1 MVCTAG
7 QGTGSHPPG
16 SSQSPAAPSQCRGT
30 CQQGQCVGHQLVEGE
45 VVVQLLPQRPPA
57 ALQGEAVV
65 SGWGQG
71 WGLPH
76 WPCHHGTLTE
86 QVPRRKE
93 SRLRHTGSRI
103 SMLLKLR
110 HLADARA
117 HAKADWG
124 EERGE
129 HHCPVVLCQDWVRMG
144 RSVLSWD

>member
-16 SSQSPAAPSQCRGT
+16 SSQSPLLPHPRPGGT
-30 CQQGQCVGHQLVEGE
+30 CEQGQRVGHQLVEGE
-45 VVVQLLPQRPPA
+45 VVVQLLPQRAPA
-57 ALQGEAVV
+57 ALQGEAAV

-71 WGLPH
+71 WGQPPWL
-76 WPCHHGTLTE
+76 CHHRTLTE

-93 SRLRHTGSRI
+93 SRLRQTGSRI

-129 HHCPVVLCQDWVRMG
+129 HHCPVMLCQDWV
-144 RSVLSWD
+144 SHWD